1 MPRRRAE
8 PSFLKEQD
16 MRNINVQGNA
26 FCYAGPV
33 GSGRGG
39 SRKIPDGFSGA
50 SPPCCADSAVSAM
63 SCADGNCH
71 ADHQPGRT
79 KKILLVAAIIALVL
93 GALSLTG
100 CPQPTG
106 PSTGGN
112 TPTPGG
118 GGDGE
123 TYEGHTEFID
133 GVINFAEIR
142 KNGWDDS
149 KAYLEAQK
157 ALDCLTDQSNAIK
170 TAYANWNPSSNPE
183 KTLRTNIITFQGHMA
198 NNPTLI
204 HAQAAATPAL
214 KEAISN
220 LHMFTGGNNIT
231 YADKFFAFL
240 LGNKIQQRCNYN
252 SQWEDGGMTYRAE
265 FASKCSELGIQ
276 NPENIGAA
284 IAAIRSQLEAQL
296 ATAGPSDA
304 PAQLI
309 QQIADI
315 GKLDGWM
322 EDLNALEISLEKPQ
336 QAQAA
341 NKSNVKLAFPEPQAQ
356 PKLTRAEIQ
365 AQHGIVNSEEL
376 LHG

>member
-1 MPRRRAE
+1 
-8 PSFLKEQD
+8 

-71 ADHQPGRT
+71 ANHQPGRT
-79 KKILLVAAIIALVL
+79 KKILLVAVVIALVL

-100 CPQPTG
+100 CPQPTNG
-106 PSTGGN
+106 S
-112 TPTPGG
+112 GG
-118 GGDGE
+118 GGGGGE
-123 TYEGHTEFID
+123 TYQGHTVLKSD
-133 GVINFAEIR
+133 GSIEFAEIR

-170 TAYANWNPSSNPE
+170 TAYTNWNPSTNLE
-183 KTLRTNIITFQGHMA
+183 KYLRDDIMTFQGYMA
-198 NNPTLI
+198 NNPTLG
-204 HAQAAATPAL
+204 HAVANARPAL
-214 KEAISN
+214 YEAISD
-220 LHMFTGGNNIT
+220 LHVFTGGNATT
-231 YADKFFAFL
+231 YYDKFFAFL
-240 LGNKIQQRCNYN
+240 LGNKIQQRSNYN
-252 SQWEDGGMTYRAE
+252 QFEDGGMTYQAE
-265 FASKCSELGIQ
+265 FASLCSDIGIQ
-276 NPENIGAA
+276 NPQDIGAA
-284 IAAIRSQLEAQL
+284 IAAIRKQLQAQL
-296 ATAGPSDA
+296 ATAGPSGA
-304 PAQLI
+304 PDKLI

-315 GKLDGWM
+315 GKLEGWV
-322 EDLNALEISLEKPQ
+322 EDLMALGISLENPQ

-376 LHG
+376 LQ